1 MGLSGC
7 KEQWVPISLD
17 VEQPGVHARIRARRH
32 NAIPFIQ
39 HKTVSVDQHSYCYA
53 FTLNLN
59 TLSRV

>member
-1 MGLSGC
+1 MRGWIRVGLSGC

-39 HKTVSVDQHSYCYA
+39 HKTVSFDQHSYC
-53 FTLNLN
+53 
-59 TLSRV
+59 